1 MNFASSLARYSA
13 AYAASTGA
21 PTPGMVACVLLI
33 RCIQFMLSW
42 PMEAE
47 ISVARAPMATTLV
60 RIPLVRI
67 HKGSVFRHGLQR
79 GFGSA
84 VHRAGTVLLGAFGAH
99 IDDTSAVT
107 LGQKHIDGLAH
118 GAHGAVY
125 VDGHKLIKLFVQRVA
140 YGGHI
145 VHDACIVYQ
154 NIQLPKFL
162 NGEVN
167 HLLVDFLL
175 GDIAYEN
182 LDFTRGIL

>member
-1 MNFASSLARYSA
+1 MHTVHVGLADGGGDFRGQ
-13 AYAASTGA
+13 GA
-21 PTPGMVACVLLI
+21 NGHHIGAN
-33 RCIQFMLSW
+33 S
-42 PMEAE
+42 
-47 ISVARAPMATTLV
+47 
-60 RIPLVRI
+60 LVRI
-67 HKGSVFRHGLQR
+67 HKGSVFRQGLQR

-107 LGQKHIDGLAH
+107 LGQKHVDGLAH

-154 NIQLPKFL
+154 NIQLSKFL
-162 NGEVN
+162 NGEIN